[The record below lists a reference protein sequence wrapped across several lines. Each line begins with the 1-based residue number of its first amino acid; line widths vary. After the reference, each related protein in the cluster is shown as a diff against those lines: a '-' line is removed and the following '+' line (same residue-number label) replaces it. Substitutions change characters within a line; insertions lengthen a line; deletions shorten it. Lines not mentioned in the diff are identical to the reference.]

1 MYLSD
6 DMKEL
11 IQLFHQADVSFAICG
26 GFAVAHHGFVRMT
39 LDLDLLI
46 DPAPENG
53 KKVLRALTQ
62 FGFGDVGVTEKSLST
77 PGTAITL
84 GAQPNQIDLL
94 TSMSSAPTSE
104 ILNRT
109 EPTLLDGIPVQ
120 VVSKPDLL
128 QAKREAN
135 RPKDR
140 IDLEEL
146 ES

>member
-11 IQLFHQADVSFAICG
+11 ILLLHKADVSFAICG

-46 DPAPENG
+46 DPSRDNA
-53 KKVLRALTQ
+53 KKVLEALTD
-62 FGFGDVGVTEKSLST
+62 FGFGESGITEKDLST

-84 GAQPNQIDLL
+84 GAQPNQVDLL
-94 TSMSSAPTSE
+94 TSMSSAPTDKILERSE
-104 ILNRT
+104 ST
-109 EPTLLDGIPVQ
+109 SLDGIPVQ

-146 ES
+146 EP